1 MQRHAGF
8 SDHFSPG
15 AAEYER
21 RRPGYPQELFEFLA
35 AVAPGRRL
43 AVDVATGNGQAATGL
58 AGFFDEV
65 LATEPSEAQLAR
77 ARPHPRVHYRREQA
91 ERIGLPDGCC
101 ELLTAA
107 QAAHWFDWNRFPQEA
122 LRVLVPGG
130 VVAVWTYELFSVEP
144 AIDAIVEDFY
154 RNVTGP
160 YWPRERHHV
169 EERYAS
175 LPFAFEEF
183 PVPAFCFELDW
194 TAADAV
200 AYLGTWSAVLR
211 RRAARGDDPL
221 ALVMPRLAR
230 AWGDGMRRVI
240 WPIHLRAGRTP
251 SGMARSGHAHQL
263 RSGDR

>member
-1 MQRHAGF
+1 MQRHGGF
-8 SDHFSPG
+8 KDHFSPG

-21 RRPGYPQELFEFLA
+21 HRPGYPLELFEFLA
-35 AVAPGRRL
+35 SVAPGRRL

-58 AGFFDEV
+58 GGFFEEV

-77 ARPHPRVHYRREQA
+77 ARPHPRVHYRREPA
-91 ERIGLPDGCC
+91 ERIGLPDHCC

-130 VVAVWTYELFSVEP
+130 VLALWTYDLFSVEP
-144 AIDAIVEDFY
+144 AIDALVRDFY

-175 LPFAFEEF
+175 LPFPFEEF
-183 PVPAFCFELDW
+183 PVPVFSLELDW
-194 TAADAV
+194 TAADAG

-211 RRAARGDDPL
+211 RRAVRGDDPL
-221 ALVMPRLAR
+221 ALVLPWLEG
-230 AWGDGMRRVI
+230 AWGAGVRRVS
-240 WPIHLRAGRTP
+240 WPIHLRAGRAPYSTAQ
-251 SGMARSGHAHQL
+251 SGQGRRL
-263 RSGDR
+263 RSGSR